1 MQKSARN
8 VDDSKRL
15 INRLLAALSELLNMK
30 SLSNIL
36 HTCSILGEIFLTL
49 LNLDFVAIFLI
60 SMTASQTCRII
71 SSNLCSNSNNKPDT
85 NE

>member
-36 HTCSILGEIFLTL
+36 HTCSTLGESLFTL
-49 LNLDFVAIFLI
+49 FYLDFVTTIVIFK
-60 SMTASQTCRII
+60 MASQTM
-71 SSNLCSNSNNKPDT
+71 PV
-85 NE
+85 

>member
-1 MQKSARN
+1 MDLRSRVQVSARN

-36 HTCSILGEIFLTL
+36 HTCSTLGESYATAFRFCCCDFQFLT
-49 LNLDFVAIFLI
+49 
-60 SMTASQTCRII
+60 
-71 SSNLCSNSNNKPDT
+71 K
-85 NE
+85 

>member
-36 HTCSILGEIFLTL
+36 HTCSTLGEIFLT
-49 LNLDFVAIFLI
+49 
-60 SMTASQTCRII
+60 
-71 SSNLCSNSNNKPDT
+71 
-85 NE
+85 